1 MENKYIFAAIY
12 KNYQKEIMT
21 KYYRMKQFNKRI
33 LWIYMLAGMLSVGVL
48 KAQDTLKVSLSK
60 ALEIAMSESPT
71 IKVANKEI
79 ERVDYSKKERLSGL
93 FPNISASGA
102 YQRTLKKQK
111 VFFTIPGMPA
121 NPDGFEM
128 GQDNTFNAGISASLP
143 IIAPTL
149 WATIEMSEIDAQLA
163 IENARSSK
171 QALINQ
177 VTKAYY
183 GVLMAQDSYNVFK
196 KSFDNTKD
204 NARIIE
210 DKYKQGT
217 VSEFEWIRA
226 DVQVRNAQS
235 NLVSAQS
242 AVNMSKLQLKL
253 LMGMDMQTEL
263 KVEGSLADFEANMY
277 GDALAIDTTT
287 LKSNSDLIQFD
298 LKAKQLDHTLKI
310 QKAQWWPTLAASFNY
325 QYMSMGNDPF
335 SLAYKWFPYSTAGL
349 SLSIPIFQGGARVFK
364 QKQLSIQIDEL
375 KSQRDNLRH
384 TLELQTMTFLDNI
397 KKAIEKIASNKEGLR
412 QAEKAV
418 TISEKRYEVGS
429 GTYLDITNSQLAYI
443 QAGLSYNQS
452 IYDYLSAK
460 SDLEKLLGKDAIK

>member
-1 MENKYIFAAIY
+1 
-12 KNYQKEIMT
+12 
-21 KYYRMKQFNKRI
+21 
-33 LWIYMLAGMLSVGVL
+33 
-48 KAQDTLKVSLSK
+48 
-60 ALEIAMSESPT
+60 
-71 IKVANKEI
+71 
-79 ERVDYSKKERLSGL
+79 
-93 FPNISASGA
+93 
-102 YQRTLKKQK
+102 
-111 VFFTIPGMPA
+111 
-121 NPDGFEM
+121 
-128 GQDNTFNAGISASLP
+128 
-143 IIAPTL
+143 
-149 WATIEMSEIDAQLA
+149 
-163 IENARSSK
+163 
-171 QALINQ
+171 
-177 VTKAYY
+177 
-183 GVLMAQDSYNVFK
+183 
-196 KSFDNTKD
+196 
-204 NARIIE
+204 
-210 DKYKQGT
+210 
-217 VSEFEWIRA
+217 
-226 DVQVRNAQS
+226 
-235 NLVSAQS
+235 
-242 AVNMSKLQLKL
+242 
-253 LMGMDMQTEL
+253 
-263 KVEGSLADFEANMY
+263 
-277 GDALAIDTTT
+277 
-287 LKSNSDLIQFD
+287 
-298 LKAKQLDHTLKI
+298 LDHTLKI

>member
-1 MENKYIFAAIY
+1 MKKVNKKFVLITVLSGLLSF
-12 KNYQKEIMT
+12 
-21 KYYRMKQFNKRI
+21 
-33 LWIYMLAGMLSVGVL
+33 GMLS
-48 KAQDTLKVSLSK
+48 AQDTLKVSLTK
-60 ALEIAMSESPT
+60 ALEISLSESPT

-79 ERVDYSKKERLSGL
+79 ERVDYSKKERIAGL

-128 GQDNTFNAGISASLP
+128 GQDNTFNGGISASLP

-149 WATIEMSEIDAQLA
+149 WATIEMSELDAQLA
-163 IENARSSK
+163 LESARSSK

-196 KSFDNTKD
+196 KSFDNTKE
-204 NARIIE
+204 NTRIIL

-226 DVQVRNAQS
+226 DVQVKIAQS
-235 NLVSAQS
+235 NVVSAQS
-242 AVNMSKLQLKL
+242 GVNMSKLQLKL
-253 LMGMDMQTEL
+253 LMGIDMFTEL

-277 GDALAIDTTT
+277 GDALSIDTTT
-287 LKSNSDLIQFD
+287 LKSNSDLVQFD
-298 LKAKQLDHTLKI
+298 LKTKQLNHTLKI
-310 QKAQWWPTLAASFNY
+310 QKAAWWPTLAASFNY

-335 SLAYKWFPYSTAGL
+335 SLKYSWFPYSTAGL
-349 SLSIPIFQGGARVFK
+349 SLSIPIFQGGARVYK
-364 QKQLSIQIDEL
+364 QKQLNIQLDEM

-384 TLELQTMTFLDNI
+384 SLELQTLTYLDNI
-397 KKAIEKIASNKEGLR
+397 KKAIEKIESNKEGLR

-418 TISEKRYEVGS
+418 VISEKRYEVGS
-429 GTYLDITNSQLAYI
+429 GTYLDITNSQLAYV

-460 SDLEKLLGKDAIK
+460 SDLEKVL

>member
-1 MENKYIFAAIY
+1 MV
-12 KNYQKEIMT
+12 
-21 KYYRMKQFNKRI
+21 KQFNKRI
-33 LWIYMLAGMLSVGVL
+33 LCIFMLAGMLSVGVL

-253 LMGMDMQTEL
+253 FMGIGMQTEL

-287 LKSNSDLIQFD
+287 LKSNSDLVQFD
-298 LKAKQLDHTLKI
+298 LKSKQLDHTLKI
-310 QKAQWWPTLAASFNY
+310 QKSQWWPTLAASFNY

-384 TLELQTMTFLDNI
+384 TLELQTMTYLDNI

-460 SDLEKLLGKDAIK
+460 SDLEKILGKDAIK

>member
-1 MENKYIFAAIY
+1 
-12 KNYQKEIMT
+12 
-21 KYYRMKQFNKRI
+21 MKQVKFKTIKAIVI
-33 LWIYMLAGMLSVGVL
+33 LILLPLAGVM
-48 KAQDTLKVSLSK
+48 AQDTLTVSLSK
-60 ALEIAMSESPT
+60 ALDISLSESPT

-79 ERVDYSKKERLSGL
+79 QRVDYSRKERIAGL
-93 FPNISASGA
+93 FPNISASGS
-102 YQRTLKKQK
+102 YQRALKKQK
-111 VFFTIPGMPA
+111 VFFTIPGMPE

-128 GQDNTFNAGISASLP
+128 GQDNTFSGGISANLP
-143 IIAPTL
+143 LIAPTL
-149 WATIEMSEIDAQLA
+149 WATLKMSDIDAELA
-163 IENARSSK
+163 LESARSSK
-171 QALINQ
+171 QSLINQ

-196 KSFDNTKD
+196 KSFDNTKE
-204 NARIIE
+204 NARIIQ
-210 DKYKQGT
+210 DKFKQGV

-235 NLVSAQS
+235 NVVSAES

-253 LMGMDMQTEL
+253 LMGMDMFTEL
-263 KVEGSLADFEANMY
+263 KVVGSLADFEANMY
-277 GDALAIDTTT
+277 GDALSIDTTT
-287 LKSNSDLIQFD
+287 LKTNSDLVQFD
-298 LKAKQLDHTLKI
+298 IKTKQLNHSLKI
-310 QKAQWWPTLAASFNY
+310 QKASWWPTLAASFNY

-335 SLAYKWFPYSTAGL
+335 SLSYKWFPYSTAGV

-364 QKQLSIQIDEL
+364 QKQLNIQLDEL
-375 KSQRDNLRH
+375 KDQRQNLRH
-384 TLELQTMTFLDNI
+384 NLELQTISYLDNI

-418 TISEKRYEVGS
+418 EISEKRYEVGS

-460 SDLEKLLGKDAIK
+460 SDLEKLLGKDSIIK